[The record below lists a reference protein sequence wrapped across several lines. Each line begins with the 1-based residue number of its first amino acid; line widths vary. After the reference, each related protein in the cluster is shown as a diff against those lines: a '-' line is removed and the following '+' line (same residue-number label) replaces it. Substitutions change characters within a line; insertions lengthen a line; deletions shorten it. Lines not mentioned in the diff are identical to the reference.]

1 MYKKTS
7 LISLALVLILG
18 CFGAIAAEADAIRRA
33 EELMRQGKPDE
44 AYSVLRPLV
53 QKNAGN
59 VDFDYLLGIS
69 ALDSGKPD
77 EALNAFERVLA
88 VNPQH
93 MGARL
98 DLGRAYFAMGALDL
112 SKQEFERVLASNP
125 PEAARAVVNK
135 YIAAIQSRQDQEK
148 RRLTGYIESGIGY
161 DDNITSAT
169 AAFQSGTQQAFGA
182 AFNPTGNAV
191 QRKAGF
197 FTIGGGVDFTAD
209 MTSMFAFTAGFDA
222 KARVYEPKTAP
233 VDGRPAIPGELGPR
247 DNSAYDSQTLDGR
260 VGVIARLDQRTAI
273 SLNLKRQEFRQEGDT
288 PINPGQPRATGDR
301 DTNAVAYDVRY
312 AVTPEAQAG
321 MFFQY
326 ANNRYPTIETQD
338 TDQVLF
344 GLSWLQTFQR
354 PGNPLIFFS
363 LFQSE
368 DYALRPQNPP
378 LNTTDVSKRIRGVRT
393 YGQYSVR
400 EDTDLSLAV
409 GYSQREDQ
417 TAFSRSNQVRFGEDD
432 MLEFALGVNWRF
444 APLWSLRGDFVMWWK
459 MATFQLDDEL
469 LRHGIR
475 WTPPELRPQPA

>member
-169 AAFQSGTQQAFGA
+169 ASFQSG
-182 AFNPTGNAV
+182 
-191 QRKAGF
+191 
-197 FTIGGGVDFTAD
+197 
-209 MTSMFAFTAGFDA
+209 
-222 KARVYEPKTAP
+222 
-233 VDGRPAIPGELGPR
+233 
-247 DNSAYDSQTLDGR
+247 
-260 VGVIARLDQRTAI
+260 
-273 SLNLKRQEFRQEGDT
+273 
-288 PINPGQPRATGDR
+288 
-301 DTNAVAYDVRY
+301 
-312 AVTPEAQAG
+312 
-321 MFFQY
+321 
-326 ANNRYPTIETQD
+326 
-338 TDQVLF
+338 
-344 GLSWLQTFQR
+344 
-354 PGNPLIFFS
+354 
-363 LFQSE
+363 
-368 DYALRPQNPP
+368 
-378 LNTTDVSKRIRGVRT
+378 
-393 YGQYSVR
+393 
-400 EDTDLSLAV
+400 
-409 GYSQREDQ
+409 
-417 TAFSRSNQVRFGEDD
+417 
-432 MLEFALGVNWRF
+432 
-444 APLWSLRGDFVMWWK
+444 
-459 MATFQLDDEL
+459 
-469 LRHGIR
+469 
-475 WTPPELRPQPA
+475 